1 MLIHSLAE
9 LQNLNIVPPV
19 MNYLSISLSP
29 FWTLSL
35 VLFCIK
41 SKLVLMF
48 SFSPCVKNSVVD
60 FCDAY
65 NVHNTRRCS
74 FVYHGDPGIRE
85 VLICGLYQHT
95 GKSISPSV
103 QHNRKIAQDTDKLIG
118 INDGRK
124 EGANKCVIKLHKKV
138 Q

>member
-1 MLIHSLAE
+1 
-9 LQNLNIVPPV
+9 
-19 MNYLSISLSP
+19 
-29 FWTLSL
+29 
-35 VLFCIK
+35 
-41 SKLVLMF
+41 MF

-124 EGANKCVIKLHKKV
+124 EGANKCVIKLHEKV